1 MQLVSTLRSAVYSL
15 LSVPRADGR
24 WEKRRGSRWSFP
36 RRVCVRVAASRKAA
50 GATSCWTTRATRA
63 SDPSWLC
70 GWKDVSLLLNFSCR
84 FYLRCFLFISISFRF
99 FFFVNFIYFDFRSI
113 PLSLTFSLLIV
124 LSFIIFLLFIIRL
137 LIFFLF
143 YHFSCMYCSIIYFPL
158 FLL

>member
-1 MQLVSTLRSAVYSL
+1 MPLVSTLRSAVYSL

-24 WEKRRGSRWSFP
+24 WEERRGSRWSFP

-70 GWKDVSLLLNFSCR
+70 EWKDVSLLLNFSCR
-84 FYLRCFLFISISFRF
+84 FYLHFYLFRSRF
-99 FFFVNFIYFDFRSI
+99 VFFIFVIFNYFDFRSI

-137 LIFFLF
+137 LVFFLF
-143 YHFSCMYCSIIYFPL
+143 YHFSCMYCSMIYFPL